1 MGTSSAERELDEKE
15 QVGGK
20 VRRDFRL
27 GYVSLEPT
35 GRGHIWRHEP
45 RRKATEMSATNR
57 APKPSL
63 IKRVMYLL
71 TGASEHIT
79 GGGGVTS
86 TDLPVLGSETVDS
99 PSMENMSPAHNVER
113 EDPALTLLKNQQN
126 GLRDAETGAVDADAL
141 EAEVTL
147 PYAGEAAD
155 RARLRRTGI
164 KNAAT
169 GQMSYIFTIVQ
180 AQLTQ
185 IQTWGEQRNNAD
197 HKASR
202 IRAEVKELEDKLEPH
217 QKVGSRKRTRKF
229 VRAVSLAM
237 IAGEFG
243 VMLLTTRSMGLV
255 LHEAIALA
263 LLMAGAY
270 GIIGELHTRR
280 TGLTSFQKLLFT
292 TIAGAVMVSSLALA
306 NARAFHIANSSAAT
320 SFAPP
325 ADAPNMFDELTA
337 GAWITF
343 WGQFVFIV
351 LVPLLV
357 IALRQQYRDPEA
369 DLFEQQRLA
378 LAEQEDLIHELNY
391 RIRTKEGQ
399 ILASRMEARMV
410 ALRAIADLKAEAALA
425 HMGLA
430 EYYGQVARSLA
441 SPETTVAAAVSYV
454 KAKSFLDEQAIDA
467 AEFDSDLE
475 FFQQLQHS
483 MTSMDAVVTA
493 LESKQLERIE
503 AIENVVAQGFA
514 PLQIEAGKKTDSDE
528 YTGADSDRPHTE
540 NAEARSKSN
549 FHKKGA
555 A

>member
-1 MGTSSAERELDEKE
+1 M
-15 QVGGK
+15 
-20 VRRDFRL
+20 RRDFRL
-27 GYVSLEPT
+27 EYVSLEPT

-63 IKRVMYLL
+63 IKRVMYLI
-71 TGASEHIT
+71 TGAPEHIT

-126 GLRDAETGAVDADAL
+126 GLRDAETGAVDADVL

-169 GQMSYIFTIVQ
+169 SQMSYIFTIVQ

-185 IQTWGEQRNNAD
+185 IQTWGEQRNKAD
-197 HKASR
+197 REASR
-202 IRAEVKELEDKLEPH
+202 IRTSLKELRGKMRFN
-217 QKVGSRKRTRKF
+217 QRIGSRKLTRF
-229 VRAVSLAM
+229 VVRMVMLLMLAGEYGITYVAAQDM
-237 IAGEFG
+237 GLRGWEAYLFAFVMAGTYGIAGELHLRNGKPMSKGSFW
-243 VMLLTTRSMGLV
+243 LYAGL
-255 LHEAIALA
+255 
-263 LLMAGAY
+263 
-270 GIIGELHTRR
+270 GILI
-280 TGLTSFQKLLFT
+280 S
-292 TIAGAVMVSSLALA
+292 VSVLALA
-306 NARAFHIANSSAAT
+306 NSRTLHIVNSSEAV
-320 SFAPP
+320 SYAPP
-325 ADAPNMFDELTA
+325 SVDPNWWDRLTA
-337 GAWITF
+337 GAPLTF
-343 WGQFVFIV
+343 WGQVAFTL
-351 LVPLLV
+351 LVPIMM
-357 IALRQQYRDPEA
+357 IALSHQYRDPEA
-369 DLFEQQRLA
+369 DLFEQESKA

-391 RIRTKEGQ
+391 RIRVKEGQ

-410 ALRAIADLKAEAALA
+410 ALRAIADLKAEVALA

-454 KAKSFLDEQAIDA
+454 KAKSFLDEQAIDE

-493 LESKQLERIE
+493 LESKQLKRIE
-503 AIENVVAQGFA
+503 AIENVVAEGFA

-528 YTGADSDRPHTE
+528 YTGADSDLPNSE
-540 NAEARSKSN
+540 NAEARSKSS